1 MCSMARDTWERM
13 PSRSRPLSKIR
24 RHTRYTIRGGYPPNP
39 VWLRHDPDKINP
51 ARERQS
57 LLSLLFVRGGE
68 YIGKGSITCI
78 RCPPDL
84 FDTARGVAVAIEIRA
99 IRAREEKVYVV
110 ASSIM
115 GDSF

>member
-1 MCSMARDTWERM
+1 M
-13 PSRSRPLSKIR
+13 
-24 RHTRYTIRGGYPPNP
+24 
-39 VWLRHDPDKINP
+39 
-51 ARERQS
+51 
-57 LLSLLFVRGGE
+57 RGGE

-78 RCPPDL
+78 NCPLDL

-115 GDSF
+115 GDSL